1 MFLARVFPGRT
12 DITSCFVKNTP
23 AKNTP
28 ACQNIFRREGDYQ
41 AFIEALR
48 TVRERYPFFLY
59 AYVLMSNHFH
69 LLLEVDRFPTA
80 RILQSLL
87 TGYVRRFNKTHRRRG
102 HLFEGRYKAIV
113 GDRDS
118 YLLELVRYIHLNP
131 VRAKMV
137 KRPGEWQWS
146 GHRAYLGKE
155 QSGLIDSEPVM
166 GELRTAARYE
176 AFIREGAK
184 VNYRA
189 EWHPGDG
196 APFLGPER
204 FVKKI
209 AKETSPPPASRCA
222 SLKDLLKSVAAKA
235 GLPAEILLRKGRL
248 ANVVKARDRFI
259 RKAVWS
265 RAISLPK
272 WQSFL
277 LAIRPLSAGPCRKVN
292 RLRQV

>member
-1 MFLARVFPGRT
+1 MPRHPRVHAEGLLYHVLARGN
-12 DITSCFVKNTP
+12 DGQK
-23 AKNTP
+23 
-28 ACQNIFRREGDYQ
+28 IFLSQSDYQ

-48 TVRERYPFFLY
+48 TVRQRYPFSLY

-69 LLLEVDRFPTA
+69 LLLEVHRFPTA

-87 TGYVRRFNKTHRRRG
+87 TGYVRRFNKIHHRRG

-113 GDRDS
+113 CDRDS

-131 VRAKMV
+131 VRAAMM
-137 KRPGEWQWS
+137 KRPGEWRWS
-146 GHRAYLGKE
+146 GHGEYLGKE
-155 QSGLIDSEPVM
+155 KRGLIDSGPVM

-176 AFIREGAK
+176 AFIRDGAK

-209 AKETSPPPASRCA
+209 SNEKISLPISRRA
-222 SLKDLLKSVAAKA
+222 PLKDLIKNVAAKS
-235 GLPAEILLRKGRL
+235 GLSADILLRKGRL

-259 RKAVWS
+259 REAVFEQGYRASQLADFLACHPSNVS
-265 RAISLPK
+265 RALQES
-272 WQSFL
+272 
-277 LAIRPLSAGPCRKVN
+277 
-292 RLRQV
+292 